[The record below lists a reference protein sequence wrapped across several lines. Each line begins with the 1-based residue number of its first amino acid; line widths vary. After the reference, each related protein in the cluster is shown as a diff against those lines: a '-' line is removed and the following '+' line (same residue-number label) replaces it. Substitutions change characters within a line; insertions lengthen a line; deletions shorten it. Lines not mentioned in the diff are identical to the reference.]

1 MVDRWFV
8 TTTPKY
14 SMTSTWESV
23 TKVMRTTTGLEGTAA
38 EVGMM
43 RTRYGELRIDD
54 ERAHTRRG
62 ERTRGRIWGLQSEVQ
77 GVYICTC
84 GDPWYWVRTSGTT
97 DDKAMVE

>member
-1 MVDRWFV
+1 MGRAVKRTKRRSPDESREILPSV

-43 RTRYGELRIDD
+43 RTRDG
-54 ERAHTRRG
+54 
-62 ERTRGRIWGLQSEVQ
+62 
-77 GVYICTC
+77 GV
-84 GDPWYWVRTSGTT
+84 
-97 DDKAMVE
+97 EN